1 MTGRHT
7 RPLLAVLGTILIAAA
22 LSACKPIPPG
32 GEPRWGRPSG
42 PELGPLVA
50 GTSSYVEGT
59 FVWTDYVFDDRGPN
73 LVDFPL
79 LGPVRCLTPGGPD
92 CSGGDAE
99 YPEFAAPGNTA
110 DLVQLQIGTARWDR
124 LAVRAVLSSLVNPE
138 VPALGVAFD
147 TDANPATG
155 AD

>member
-1 MTGRHT
+1 MR
-7 RPLLAVLGTILIAAA
+7 
-22 LSACKPIPPG
+22 
-32 GEPRWGRPSG
+32 PRWGRPG

-50 GTSSYVEGT
+50 GTSSYVDGT

-99 YPEFAAPGNTA
+99 YPAFAAPGNTA
-110 DLVQLQIGTARWDR
+110 DLVQLQIGTSGWDK
-124 LAVRAVLSSLVNPE
+124 LAVRAVLSSLVNPDGPGPRRRVRHGRE
-138 VPALGVAFD
+138 PGHRRGRRSPVVVGPTSTRSAS
-147 TDANPATG
+147 TS
-155 AD
+155 